1 MPRVI
6 ESVSRVSGFEDA
18 LKVTNVK
25 IETNEGEIIIKLENY
40 LLSKRSHAIA
50 GDEGICPMAMSVTA
64 MIQNFKQTSRNR
76 VFISSSKRK
85 CNKNKGYR
93 RIILQ
98 TGVP

>member
-40 LLSKRSHAIA
+40 LLSKDH
-50 GDEGICPMAMSVTA
+50 ML
-64 MIQNFKQTSRNR
+64 
-76 VFISSSKRK
+76 
-85 CNKNKGYR
+85 
-93 RIILQ
+93 LQ
-98 TGVP
+98 VMRASAPWL